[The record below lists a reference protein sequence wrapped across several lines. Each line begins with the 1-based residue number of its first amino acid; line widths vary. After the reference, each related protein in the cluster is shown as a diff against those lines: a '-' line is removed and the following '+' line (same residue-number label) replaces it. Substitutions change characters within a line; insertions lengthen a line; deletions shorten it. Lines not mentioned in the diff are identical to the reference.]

1 MKEERDSLGLR
12 FLQSGS
18 WGTFWL
24 QCILLTWRAVPW
36 LALWT
41 WSDHRRKSINYS
53 LKAVRTTGS
62 QKSKQTQSQTETQE
76 KRDRNWQTIWPPSG
90 PKKKKKKDNFLLS
103 LSKSWLW
110 APIMEENFEKFYY
123 IKKKDITSA
132 WAKHRTHHK
141 QTYNSQLSNR
151 EKYLL
156 LFISCIKVQHQQK
169 NPGSVHIKYTY
180 KENFS
185 KEHVSQNRSVQ
196 RFWIAQVQSCKNTAV
211 RKQIL
216 MHCV

>member
-90 PKKKKKKDNFLLS
+90 PRKKRIIFLYPWVSLDSELQLWRTLKNFT
-103 LSKSWLW
+103 
-110 APIMEENFEKFYY
+110 IY

-156 LFISCIKVQHQQK
+156 LFISCIKVPTPTKKSWQRTNK
-169 NPGSVHIKYTY
+169 IHI
-180 KENFS
+180 
-185 KEHVSQNRSVQ
+185 
-196 RFWIAQVQSCKNTAV
+196 
-211 RKQIL
+211 
-216 MHCV
+216 